1 MSCNHPL
8 RLRKR
13 AEFLAVKSG
22 EKSKGPFFLIEFR
35 QQNSDEPRPKML
47 PARIGFTV
55 TRKNGNAVV
64 RNRIKRRLRE
74 VVRIGIDHKHLT
86 AGLDYVIIAKREC
99 LTIPFKDLI
108 AELNK
113 RLNKIKM
120 NVHTFTSKEH

>member
-1 MSCNHPL
+1 MSYNHPL

-35 QQNSDEPRPKML
+35 QQNRDETRPIAL
-47 PARIGFTV
+47 PPRIGFTV

-74 VVRIGIDHKHLT
+74 VVRTGIDQKHLA
-86 AGLDYVIIAKREC
+86 AGLDYVLIAKHEC

-113 RLNKIKM
+113 RLKKIKS
-120 NVHTFTSKEH
+120 NVTH